1 MSAWSPAG
9 PPPAPA
15 GRTTP
20 AARVA
25 GPSAAPDAVPG
36 RTGRPDGT
44 EPPEY
49 ADPVAARTA
58 LRRLTSA
65 VTVLTVDGGDG
76 DRHGTTASSVVAI
89 SREPLVLGVAL
100 RPGSTFVRL
109 MLRTGTFSVN
119 VLAAGQGE
127 NARRFADPTRSP
139 GDAQFA
145 SVAWRADPL
154 SGAPLLD
161 GALAHLSCRV
171 VDRRPVGDHDL
182 LLAEVTGGAPA
193 PGAPLLGF
201 SGRLHTAGGLRPAL

>member
-9 PPPAPA
+9 PPTAPV

-20 AARVA
+20 AAPV
-25 GPSAAPDAVPG
+25 AAPSDAVP
-36 RTGRPDGT
+36 GRPDGT

-49 ADPVAARTA
+49 GDPVAARTA

-65 VTVLTVDGGDG
+65 VTVLTVDGGGG

-100 RPGSTFVRL
+100 RPGSAFVRL
-109 MLRTGTFSVN
+109 VLRTGTFSVN

-127 NARRFADPTRSP
+127 DARRFADPGRSP